1 VFLQGIYSIYS
12 LYFSL
17 FPKKNNKNAVDE
29 APSPAIYRVY
39 RPGSQAI
46 NLTNSSTWWLDE
58 TLPPFKKA

>member
-1 VFLQGIYSIYS
+1 MHLRS
-12 LYFSL
+12 LSL
-17 FPKKNNKNAVDE
+17 RN
-29 APSPAIYRVY
+29 YRVY